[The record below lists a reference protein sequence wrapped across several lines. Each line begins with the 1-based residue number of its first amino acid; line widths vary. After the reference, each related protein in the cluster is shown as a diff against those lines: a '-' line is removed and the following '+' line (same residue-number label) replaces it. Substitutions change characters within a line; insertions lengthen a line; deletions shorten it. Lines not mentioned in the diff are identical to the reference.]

1 MTGLQTEFE
10 FTLPRGYLDAGGNLH
25 RSGRMRL
32 ALALDEIEA
41 IHDPRVITNPNVLPL
56 VLLSRVITGL
66 DGVTAVTPTIV
77 AGFFASDLVYLEDLY
92 LELNSAM
99 GVALTA
105 VCPHC
110 HTESPLRASV
120 VDRYG

>member
-1 MTGLQTEFE
+1 MAGLQTEFN
-10 FTLPRGYLDAGGNLH
+10 FTLPRGYRDAAGNLH
-25 RSGRMRL
+25 RFGQMRL

-41 IHDPRVITNPNVLPL
+41 IHDPRVIANPNILPL

-66 DGVTAVTPTIV
+66 EGVAAVTPTII

-92 LELNSAM
+92 LELNGAM
-99 GVALTA
+99 GVELTA

-110 HTESPLRASV
+110 HTESPLRASAGA
-120 VDRYG
+120 RYG